1 MSALIPKSGWNKTS
15 PPTTAANG
23 QTSQIVKTNHP
34 HTNAESSKRGA
45 LRPVLSLLIALA
57 ADAMDVAPP
66 LSFIGDGLA
75 FISLLAIWGFRW
87 EIALALIPE
96 LIPGISMFPTWTAV
110 VMALWFQGKKP
121 KLKT

>member
-1 MSALIPKSGWNKTS
+1 M
-15 PPTTAANG
+15 
-23 QTSQIVKTNHP
+23 SQIVKTSLP
-34 HTNAESSKRGA
+34 HANADANTGGM

-57 ADAMDVAPP
+57 ADALDVAPP

-75 FISLLAIWGFRW
+75 FVALLAIWGFRW

-96 LIPGISMFPTWTAV
+96 LIPGLSMFPTWSAV

-121 KLKT
+121 KSKTSQP